1 MKILIWAFAVL
12 VAAVT
17 GIARLNLDDIRR
29 YQRMHSM

>member
-29 YQRMHSM
+29 YQRMHRM